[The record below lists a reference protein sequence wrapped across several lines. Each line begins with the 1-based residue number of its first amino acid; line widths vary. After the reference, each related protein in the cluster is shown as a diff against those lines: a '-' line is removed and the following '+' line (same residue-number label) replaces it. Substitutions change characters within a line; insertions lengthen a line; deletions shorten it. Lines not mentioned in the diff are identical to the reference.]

1 MPQWPVTFELPRV
14 TPVVVASSVPWPRGD
29 WPRSATPPALGA
41 LVEEAFAA
49 PVYGETNAVVVVHEG
64 AVVAERYGGLRPHFD
79 RPAEPI
85 GPGTEL
91 LSWSMAKSFL
101 HALVGILVDEGRL
114 DPAARAPVPE
124 WDDPADPRHAITLAD
139 LLAMRSG
146 LAFREV
152 YEVEGPS
159 DVVEMLFGEAKADTA
174 GFAAAQ
180 PLVEA
185 PGTVFR
191 YSSGTSNILSRIVAD
206 VVGHGEAYRRFI
218 DERLLE
224 PLSMTARPEFDE
236 RGVFVASSFLH
247 ASALDF
253 ARFGLLY
260 LRGGVVEGRRVLSEE
275 WVATAQRPTGRDEES
290 GEYYAW
296 HWWVTG
302 DRHGSYYASGY
313 EGQMI
318 VVAPALD
325 ALVLRFGH
333 TPEAAYPALAAWR
346 ARVLDVLA

>member
-14 TPVVVASSVPWPRGD
+14 TPVVVASSVPWPRGA

-85 GPGTEL
+85 GPATEL

>member
-1 MPQWPVTFELPRV
+1 MPSDLPPVTPAW
-14 TPVVVASSVPWPRGD
+14 VASDAPWPKDD
-29 WPRSATPPALGA
+29 WPHAEAPPTLTA
-41 LVEEAFAA
+41 LVEEAFADPA
-49 PVYGETNAVVVVHEG
+49 YGETNAVVVVREG
-64 AVVAERYGGLRPHFD
+64 AVLVERYGGLRPHFD
-79 RPAEPI
+79 RPPEEV
-85 GPGTEL
+85 GPTTEL

-114 DPAARAPVPE
+114 DPAAPAPVPE
-124 WDDPADPRHAITLAD
+124 WADPTDPRRAITLAD

-152 YEVEGPS
+152 YEVEGAS

-174 GFAAAQ
+174 GFAAAKA
-180 PLVEA
+180 PVAA
-185 PGTVFR
+185 PGELFS
-191 YSSGTSNILSRIVAD
+191 YSSGTSNIVSRIVAD
-206 VVGHGEAYRRFI
+206 QVGHGEAYRRFI
-218 DERLLE
+218 DERLCA
-224 PLSMTARPEFDE
+224 PLGMRARPEFDG

-247 ASALDF
+247 ATALDF

-275 WVATAQRPTGRDEES
+275 WVATAQRPTARDEES
-290 GEYYAW
+290 SEYYAW
-296 HWWVTG
+296 HWWLTG
-302 DRHGSYYASGY
+302 DAHGSYFASGY

-333 TPEAAYPALAAWR
+333 TPEAAYPQLAAWR
-346 ARVLDVLA
+346 ARVLDALAYAPS

>member
-1 MPQWPVTFELPRV
+1 MPQWLVPFELPRV
-14 TPVVVASSVPWPRGD
+14 TPAVAPSSGPWPRGA
-29 WPRSATPPALGA
+29 WPRSATPPALED
-41 LVEEAFAA
+41 LVEEAFCDPA
-49 PVYGETNAVVVVHEG
+49 YGETNAVVVVREG
-64 AVVAERYGGLRPHFD
+64 AVVAERYGGLRPHLD
-79 RPAEPI
+79 RPAEPV
-85 GPGTEL
+85 GPATEL
-91 LSWSMAKSFL
+91 LSWSIAKSFL

-114 DPAARAPVPE
+114 DPARRAPVPE
-124 WDDPADPRHAITLAD
+124 WADPTDPRHAITLAD

-146 LAFREV
+146 LAFGEV
-152 YEVEGPS
+152 YDVESAS
-159 DVVEMLFGEAKADTA
+159 DVVEMLFGEARADTA
-174 GFAAAQ
+174 GFAAAKS
-180 PLVEA
+180 LVEA
-185 PGTVFR
+185 PGAVFR

-206 VVGHGEAYRRFI
+206 VVGPGEAYRRFI

-224 PLSMTARPEFDE
+224 PLSMRARPEVDG

-260 LRGGVVEGRRVLSEE
+260 LRGGVVGGRRILSEE

-302 DRHGSYYASGY
+302 DAHGSYFASGY

-346 ARVLDVLA
+346 ARVLDALA

>member
-1 MPQWPVTFELPRV
+1 MPSDLPRV
-14 TPVVVASSVPWPRGD
+14 TPAVVASGAPWPTGA
-29 WPRSATPPALGA
+29 WPRAVAPPALGA
-41 LVEEAFAA
+41 LLEEAFSDPA
-49 PVYGETNAVVVVHEG
+49 YGETNAVVVVHDG

-79 RPAEPI
+79 RPAEPV
-85 GPGTEL
+85 GPATEL

-124 WDDPADPRHAITLAD
+124 WANPADPRHAISLAD

-146 LAFREV
+146 LAFSEV
-152 YEVEGPS
+152 YAIDGAS

-174 GFAAAQ
+174 GFAAAK
-180 PLVEA
+180 PLAAA
-185 PGTVFR
+185 PGAVFA
-191 YSSGTSNILSRIVAD
+191 YSSGTSNIVSRIVAD
-206 VVGHGEAYRRFI
+206 VVGPGEPYRRFI

-224 PLSMTARPEFDE
+224 PLAMRARPEFDG

-247 ASALDF
+247 ATALDY

-260 LRGGVVEGRRVLSEE
+260 LRGGVVDGRRVLSEE
-275 WVATAQRPTGRDEES
+275 WVATAQRPTARDEES

-302 DRHGSYYASGY
+302 DAHGSYFASGY

-333 TPEAAYPALAAWR
+333 TPEEAYPALAAWR
-346 ARVLDVLA
+346 ARVLDALCG

>member
-1 MPQWPVTFELPRV
+1 MPSDLPDV
-14 TPVVVASSVPWPRGD
+14 TPAVVSSLAPWPREA
-29 WPRSATPPALGA
+29 WPRAQAPAGLGA
-41 LVEEAFAA
+41 LLDEAFED
-49 PVYGETNAVVVVHEG
+49 PRYGETNAVVVVRGG

-79 RPAEPI
+79 RPAEEV
-85 GPGTEL
+85 GPTTEL
-91 LSWSMAKSFL
+91 LSWSMAKSVL

-124 WDDPADPRHAITLAD
+124 WADPADPRHAITLAD

-146 LAFREV
+146 LAFSEV
-152 YEVEGPS
+152 YELDGAS

-174 GFAAAQ
+174 GFAAAKA
-180 PLVEA
+180 LVEA
-185 PGTVFR
+185 PGAAFR
-191 YSSGTSNILSRIVAD
+191 YSSGTTNIVSRIVAD
-206 VVGHGEAYRRFI
+206 QVGRGEAYQRFI
-218 DERLLE
+218 DERLLS
-224 PLSMTARPEFDE
+224 PLRMAARAEFDG

-247 ASALDF
+247 ATALDF

-260 LRGGVVEGRRVLSEE
+260 LRGGVVDGRRVLSEE

-302 DRHGSYYASGY
+302 DAHGSYFASGY

-333 TPEAAYPALAAWR
+333 TPEEAYPALAAWR
-346 ARVLDVLA
+346 ARVLDVLAG

>member
-1 MPQWPVTFELPRV
+1 MPSDLPRV
-14 TPVVVASSVPWPRGD
+14 TPAVVAPGTPWPTGAWAR
-29 WPRSATPPALGA
+29 AAAPPALGA
-41 LVEEAFAA
+41 LLDEAFDD
-49 PVYGETNAVVVVHEG
+49 PVYGETNAVVIVRDG

-79 RPAEPI
+79 RPAEPV
-85 GPGTEL
+85 GPTTEL

-124 WDDPADPRHAITLAD
+124 WADPDDPRHSITLAD

-146 LAFREV
+146 LAFNEV
-152 YEVEGPS
+152 YEVDGAS

-174 GFAAAQ
+174 GFAAAKA
-180 PLVEA
+180 LAAA
-185 PGTVFR
+185 PGTAFS
-191 YSSGTSNILSRIVAD
+191 YSSGTSNIVSRVVAD
-206 VVGHGEAYRRFI
+206 VVGPGEPYRRFI

-224 PLSMTARPEFDE
+224 PLSMRARPEFDE

-247 ASALDF
+247 ATALDF

-260 LRGGVVEGRRVLSEE
+260 LRGGVADGRRVLSEE
-275 WVATAQRPTGRDEES
+275 WVATAQRPTARDEES

-302 DRHGSYYASGY
+302 DAHGSYFASGY

-325 ALVLRFGH
+325 SLVLRFGH
-333 TPEAAYPALAAWR
+333 TPETAYPALAAWR
-346 ARVLDVLA
+346 ARVLDALAG